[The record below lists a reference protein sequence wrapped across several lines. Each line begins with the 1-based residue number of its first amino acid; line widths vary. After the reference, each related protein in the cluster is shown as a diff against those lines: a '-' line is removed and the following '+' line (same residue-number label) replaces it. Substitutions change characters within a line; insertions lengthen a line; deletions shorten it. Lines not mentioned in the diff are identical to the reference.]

1 MNENWDQFWELVEPE
16 HLKARAYCR
25 KLMNDREEGDDLYQD
40 ALVRALSGFERLKNI
55 ETFRTWIYRIIVNE
69 FKNRQ
74 RRRWWRRFVPLT
86 GEIEESW
93 GGRNPDDVYA
103 ARRELEIAF
112 RAVTADE
119 RALIT
124 LFEIE
129 GWSVP
134 ELSEL
139 TGYSTANVKVR
150 LYRTR
155 GKMRK
160 ALYRHFRRPSAPLLK
175 KEIKSEDKICVV
187 AKPGE
192 N

>member
-40 ALVRALSGFERLKNI
+40 ALVGALSGFEHLKKI
-55 ETFRTWIYRIIVNE
+55 ETFRTWLYRIIVNE

-74 RRRWWRRFVPLT
+74 RRRWWKRFVPLT
-86 GEIEESW
+86 SEIEESW
-93 GGRNPDDVYA
+93 GGTNPDDVYA

-112 RAVTADE
+112 KAVTVDE
-119 RALIT
+119 KALIT

-129 GWSVP
+129 GWSVA

-139 TGYSTANVKVR
+139 TGYSISNVKVR
-150 LYRTR
+150 LHRTR
-155 GKMRK
+155 YKMRR
-160 ALYRHFRRPSAPLLK
+160 ALYRHFRKLSAPKFEK
-175 KEIKSEDKICVV
+175 KIKSEDRICVV
-187 AKPGE
+187 AKPGK